1 MAKWTVCGIV
11 ALGAALAV
19 AAPAAAQVSLV
30 GEWSPR
36 YHEDQP
42 DRIPG
47 PEPGDYTGLPITDG
61 ARLAADSWNAS
72 RLTLREHQCKVH
84 IGPYILHGPIQFRIW
99 EEKEPRTQQVIA
111 LRMYLNTY

>member
-1 MAKWTVCGIV
+1 MANWTKCGG
-11 ALGAALAV
+11 LALAATLAI
-19 AAPAAAQVSLV
+19 AAPAFAQVSLV

-36 YHEDQP
+36 YHEDQL

-72 RLTLREHQCKVH
+72 RLTLREHQCKLH
-84 IGPYILHGPIQFRIW
+84 NGPYIYHGPMQVRIW
-99 EEKEPRTQQVIA
+99 EEKDPRTQQLTAI
-111 LRMYLNTY
+111 